1 MTISLGN
8 FSFEDP
14 VKVSRFFKIHFTS
27 LHTNNLLKVGSLSVW
42 KPVEPTDDIKLIITL
57 KSRST
62 DKLKYNF
69 SKLAPCLAGMRIF
82 QKAPSIPPYL
92 LLANFWYNLT
102 SFQLNTPVW
111 LQWFIKSI
119 LKSMVILA
127 IWLALSSAIYSRYIT
142 AVISATI
149 YTVSQVTIFPNRKRN
164 VWEKCTAITKAPL
177 QWPVKNFGNPQNSLV
192 HRLPLFLICFY
203 KMTVETVLWIS
214 LMKARRMKLNGK
226 LCLPLECNA
235 SSLTPCPHSITY

>member
-14 VKVSRFFKIHFTS
+14 VKLSRFFIIHCTS
-27 LHTNNLLKVGSLSVW
+27 LHTNSSTESWLSPLEK
-42 KPVEPTDDIKLIITL
+42 KPAEPTNDVKQIKTL
-57 KSRST
+57 KSRSR

-102 SFQLNTPVW
+102 SCHLNKPVW

-119 LKSMVILA
+119 LKSLVILA
-127 IWLALSSAIYSRYIT
+127 MWLALSSAIYSRYIK

-149 YTVSQVTIFPNRKRN
+149 YTVSKVTIP
-164 VWEKCTAITKAPL
+164 
-177 QWPVKNFGNPQNSLV
+177 
-192 HRLPLFLICFY
+192 
-203 KMTVETVLWIS
+203 
-214 LMKARRMKLNGK
+214 
-226 LCLPLECNA
+226 
-235 SSLTPCPHSITY
+235 